1 MSAVSFPV
9 NRGGGRALVVGS
21 ASNRPQAIAILQQ
34 LGLSCSEVDDP
45 YAAAV
50 ELSRRPMVYRALILS
65 LASLFKEEIGIVA
78 MVKRRMPHVEV
89 WLTHTEGRLAAL
101 AEAMRVGAD
110 GLLSE
115 EGLHRTA
122 VGAPVQPL
130 AFSRTSSEEQSL
142 DQSAPAEEDEDH
154 DFPAPNE
161 PVLTAEELRALLH
174 EQPNLPEDL

>member
-9 NRGGGRALVVGS
+9 NRGGGGRALVVGS

-34 LGLSCSEVDDP
+34 LGLSCAEVDDP

-50 ELSRRPMVYRALILS
+50 ELARRPMVYRALILS
-65 LASLFKEEIGIVA
+65 LASLYKGELDIIA

-89 WLTHTEGRLAAL
+89 WLTHTEGRVAAL
-101 AEAMRVGAD
+101 AEAVRLGAD

-122 VGAPVQPL
+122 SGAPAQEVSPARPKTEL
-130 AFSRTSSEEQSL
+130 AAGETSVR
-142 DQSAPAEEDEDH
+142 DADDDH
-154 DFPAPNE
+154 DPMKANE
-161 PVLTAEELRALLH
+161 PVLTADELRALLH
-174 EQPNLPEDL
+174 EQPNLPEQE